1 VSSEQTQKRSPK
13 KTKSASGDQLPTAHR
28 TLPTDYVELHARSAF
43 SFLEGAS
50 VPEELITAALG
61 LEMPAMALLD
71 RDGVYGSPRFHL
83 AAKKNGIKAH
93 IGAEITVVQSPTS
106 NVQSQRQH
114 GPADI
119 GHWTLDTGQKRATSQ
134 RETFSLPLLIRNR
147 TGYQNLCRLITLMK
161 LRVPKHAK
169 PGECAV
175 TLDELAEYAEGL
187 VCLTGGHDG
196 PLAKAFHRRDAEG
209 AKEAQRRTG
218 WLIDVFGKRNVY
230 AELQRHFNREEEAR
244 NQATV
249 EIARQFD
256 LPLLATNGVC
266 HGNPARREVTD
277 VFTCIRNHVR
287 LETAGRLLATNSE
300 RYLKSAKTMKQLFAD
315 LPEAIYNTVELSSR
329 LEFTLEDLGYE
340 FPKYPVPPGETMT
353 SFLRQRAD
361 EGARRNYTGR
371 NGRPTYE
378 TARTQIERELRLI
391 EKLKLEGYFLIVWD
405 LVQFCN
411 RQGILIQGRGSAA
424 NSAVCYSLG
433 ITAVDPV
440 GMELL
445 FERFLSEERGEWPD
459 IDLDL
464 PSGDQR
470 ERAIQYVYE
479 RYGKL
484 GAAMTANV
492 ITYRGR
498 SAAREVGKALDFD
511 DETLARLA
519 GLVHTWEWKDP
530 KDSTARQ
537 FRDAGLDLRNPRI
550 KKFFQLYEMVQDLP
564 RHLGQH
570 SGGMVICQGQLD
582 SVVPLEPAAMPG
594 RVVVQWDKED
604 CADLGLIKVDL
615 LGLGMMAVLEDSI
628 QLIRDSYQ
636 EEVDLAQLPQDD
648 PVVYGALQKA
658 DTIGM
663 FQVESRAQMSCLPR
677 LRPQKFY
684 DIVVQVAI
692 IRPGPIVGNMV
703 HPYLKRRQGRE
714 PVVYAHPL
722 LEPVLRRTLGVP
734 LFQEQL
740 LKMAMICADFSGG
753 EAEEL
758 RRAFGFKRSEARM
771 KEIEVKLRRGMAR
784 KGLTSKAQDEIVQAI
799 TSFALYG
806 FPESHAA
813 SFALIAYAS
822 AYLKCHYLAAF
833 TAAILNN
840 QPMGFYQPFTLVK
853 DAQRHG
859 LTVRPV
865 DVTRSD
871 WLCTIEE
878 ESPKSNVQ
886 SPTSATK
893 PPRRQENSSD
903 ITGRTGSLPK
913 SFKDKL
919 EFSLRLGLR
928 YVKGLNE
935 ASGRAI
941 VRERERQA
949 FLSIDDLHHRVPEL
963 RRDEMRKLAAVG
975 ALNFIQTDKSLKSQ
989 VSSLKSVYSRNSVDE
1004 TWDLRL
1010 ETRDK
1015 GIHRRDALWQVER
1028 VARPAGE
1035 LYEELHETDGNSP
1048 LAPMTR
1054 PERMDAD
1061 FRGTGLTIGRHPV
1074 AYHRAELDK
1083 LGACRAIDMQQ
1094 LRDGSL
1100 ISVAGWVI
1108 VRQRPGTAKG
1118 FVFLTL
1124 EDETGVANVII
1135 TPQLF
1140 DKYRLVLV
1148 DHPFLL
1154 ITGKLQN
1161 QDNVFSV
1168 KAKSVRALSFKVAA
1182 APSHDFH

>member
-1 VSSEQTQKRSPK
+1 MDGYIEF
-13 KTKSASGDQLPTAHR
+13 
-28 TLPTDYVELHARSAF
+28 HARSAF

-50 VPEELITAALG
+50 VPEELIAAAKELN
-61 LEMPAMALLD
+61 MPAMALLD

-83 AAKKNGIKAH
+83 AAKKNEIKAH
-93 IGAEITVVQSPTS
+93 IGAEITVQCPKS
-106 NVQSQRQH
+106 NVQSPGKDQIPNSKFQ
-114 GPADI
+114 
-119 GHWTLDTGQKRATSQ
+119 TLKPKTQSLK
-134 RETFSLPLLIRNR
+134 ETFSLPLLVSNR

-161 LRVPKHAK
+161 LRVPKHTK

-175 TLDELAEYAEGL
+175 APDELAEYTEGL
-187 VCLTGGHDG
+187 ICLTGGLDG
-196 PLAKAFHRRDAEG
+196 PLAYTLNARARGGQCPPLNNEDAF
-209 AKEAQRRTG
+209 KEAQRRAE
-218 WLIDVFGKRNVY
+218 WLIDVFGKGNVY
-230 AELQRHFNREEEAR
+230 AELQRHFNRDEEAY
-244 NQATV
+244 NHAIV
-249 EIARQFD
+249 EIARRLH

-266 HGNPARREVTD
+266 HASKAQREVAD

-300 RYLKSAKTMKQLFAD
+300 RYLKSPKAMKQLFAD
-315 LPEAIYNTVELSSR
+315 LPEAIGNTVELSSR
-329 LEFTLEDLGYE
+329 LDFTLADLGYE

-353 SFLRQRAD
+353 SFLRQRTE
-361 EGARRNYTGR
+361 EGARLRYTGQH
-371 NGRPTYE
+371 GKPAYE
-378 TARTQIERELRLI
+378 KARTQIEHELRLI
-391 EKLKLEGYFLIVWD
+391 GKLELEGYFLIVWD
-405 LVQFCN
+405 IVRFCKN
-411 RQGILIQGRGSAA
+411 EGILIQGRGSAA

-498 SAAREVGKALDFD
+498 SAAREVGKALGFD
-511 DETLARLA
+511 DETLGRLA

-550 KKFFQLYEMVQDLP
+550 RKFFQLYERVQDLP

-570 SGGMVICQGQLD
+570 SGGMVICQGQLN

-615 LGLGMMAVLEDSI
+615 LGLGMMAALEDSI
-628 QLIRDSYQ
+628 KLIRDSYK
-636 EEVDLAQLPQDD
+636 EEVDLAHLPQDD
-648 PVVYGALQKA
+648 AAVYSALQKA
-658 DTIGM
+658 DTIGL

-714 PVVYAHPL
+714 EVVYAHPL

-771 KEIEVKLRRGMAR
+771 KEIEVKLRRGMAS
-784 KGLTSKAQDEIVQAI
+784 KGLTSKAQEEIVQAI

-822 AYLKCHYLAAF
+822 A
-833 TAAILNN
+833 
-840 QPMGFYQPFTLVK
+840 
-853 DAQRHG
+853 
-859 LTVRPV
+859 
-865 DVTRSD
+865 
-871 WLCTIEE
+871 
-878 ESPKSNVQ
+878 
-886 SPTSATK
+886 
-893 PPRRQENSSD
+893 
-903 ITGRTGSLPK
+903 
-913 SFKDKL
+913 
-919 EFSLRLGLR
+919 
-928 YVKGLNE
+928 
-935 ASGRAI
+935 
-941 VRERERQA
+941 
-949 FLSIDDLHHRVPEL
+949 
-963 RRDEMRKLAAVG
+963 
-975 ALNFIQTDKSLKSQ
+975 
-989 VSSLKSVYSRNSVDE
+989 
-1004 TWDLRL
+1004 
-1010 ETRDK
+1010 
-1015 GIHRRDALWQVER
+1015 
-1028 VARPAGE
+1028 
-1035 LYEELHETDGNSP
+1035 
-1048 LAPMTR
+1048 
-1054 PERMDAD
+1054 
-1061 FRGTGLTIGRHPV
+1061 
-1074 AYHRAELDK
+1074 
-1083 LGACRAIDMQQ
+1083 
-1094 LRDGSL
+1094 
-1100 ISVAGWVI
+1100 
-1108 VRQRPGTAKG
+1108 
-1118 FVFLTL
+1118 
-1124 EDETGVANVII
+1124 
-1135 TPQLF
+1135 
-1140 DKYRLVLV
+1140 
-1148 DHPFLL
+1148 
-1154 ITGKLQN
+1154 
-1161 QDNVFSV
+1161 
-1168 KAKSVRALSFKVAA
+1168 
-1182 APSHDFH
+1182 